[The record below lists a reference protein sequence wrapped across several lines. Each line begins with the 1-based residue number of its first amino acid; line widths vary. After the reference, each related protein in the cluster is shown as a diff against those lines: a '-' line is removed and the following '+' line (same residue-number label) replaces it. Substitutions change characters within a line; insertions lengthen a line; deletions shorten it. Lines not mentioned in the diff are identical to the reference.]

1 MAADTPGPTA
11 DGPIRRRSSWNF
23 KAIVEDVAGVPLA
36 DLQDPERPIH
46 PYVRARIE
54 RAEAL
59 SRSAAMEAE
68 PPYDPVGR
76 IYPPLSGSTGRALH
90 GTENEHHAETLAR
103 HSRSDVDG
111 SVGPSTH
118 RTPGPSHRPERIY
131 LHYLLL
137 HLDRLNNS
145 ALTYLRQAVEEEISH
160 RQTPPPAPEQGPAAP
175 PEPERAPEGE
185 QTP

>member
-1 MAADTPGPTA
+1 MAADSQGPTA
-11 DGPIRRRSSWNF
+11 DGPVRRRSSWNF

-36 DLQDPERPIH
+36 DLQDPDRPIH
-46 PYVRARIE
+46 PYVQERLQ

-76 IYPPLSGSTGRALH
+76 IYPPLSGSTGRTLH
-90 GTENEHHAETLAR
+90 GTEHEHHAETLAR
-103 HSRSDVDG
+103 HARNETDELP
-111 SVGPSTH
+111 GPGPH
-118 RTPGPSHRPERIY
+118 RAPGPSHRPERIY

-145 ALTYLRQAVEEEISH
+145 ALSYLKQAVEEEIAH
-160 RQTPPPAPEQGPAAP
+160 RQTPEPHEAPSAP
-175 PEPERAPEGE
+175 GETSPVPQDER
-185 QTP
+185 TS